1 MTAAFQNSPDFA
13 RQLDA
18 QDPLRPFRARF
29 HLPPAPD
36 GGEAVYCC
44 GNSLG
49 LMPKAAR
56 AAVETEF
63 QSWEEHAVEGHFRE
77 PSQWMHYHETLT
89 EAAARLVGAKPL
101 EVVVMNNLTV
111 NLHLLLISFYRPAGR
126 RYKVLMEGGAFP
138 SDQYAL
144 ESQVKLHGYA
154 PDDAIV
160 ELTPRPGEHTLR
172 TEDIETRI
180 QALGEELA
188 LVILGGVNY
197 YTGQAFDMA
206 AITRAG
212 HAVGAVVGFDLAHAA
227 GNLLLRLHDW
237 DVDFACWCSYKYLN
251 SGPGGTS
258 GVFVH
263 ERFAQRPDLPRLAG
277 WWGHDASVR
286 FQMKKG
292 FVPMPGA
299 AGWQLSNAQIFP
311 MAIHR
316 AALAIVD
323 EAGGMEAL
331 RRKSE
336 VLTAYLEF
344 VLRAAEVPAGV
355 LEIITPSDPAQ
366 RGCQLSVLVHQ
377 QGRELFDFL
386 AARGVMAD
394 WREPNVIRL
403 APVPLYNS
411 FEDVWRIGQAVAA
424 WSATLA
430 LAPANQ

>member
-1 MTAAFQNSPDFA
+1 MLTTAA
-13 RQLDA
+13 QLDA
-18 QDPLRPFRARF
+18 ADPLAAFRQEF
-29 HLPPAPD
+29 HLPLGPD
-36 GGEAVYCC
+36 GQPCAYFC

-56 AAVETEF
+56 AAVEQEF
-63 QSWEEHAVEGHFRE
+63 AAWEREGVEGHFHGVS
-77 PSQWMHYHETLT
+77 PWLHYHETLA
-89 EAAARLVGAKPL
+89 EASARLVGARPL

-111 NLHLLLISFYRPAGR
+111 NLHLLLVSFYRPTATR
-126 RYKVLMEGGAFP
+126 FKILMEGGAFP

-144 ESQVKLHGYA
+144 ESQARLHGLDPA
-154 PDDAIV
+154 EAIV
-160 ELTPRPGEHTLR
+160 ELVPRPGEHTLR
-172 TEDIETRI
+172 TADIEAAI
-180 QALGEELA
+180 ADLGNSLA
-188 LVILGGVNY
+188 TVLIGGVNY

-212 HAVGAVVGFDLAHAA
+212 HAVGALVGFDLAHAA
-227 GNLLLRLHDW
+227 GNLHLHLHDW

-263 ERFAQRPDLPRLAG
+263 ERFAHRPDLVRLAG
-277 WWGHDASVR
+277 WWGHDPSDR

-292 FVPMPGA
+292 FRPMPGA

-316 AALAIVD
+316 ASLELID
-323 EAGGMEAL
+323 RAGGMAAL

-336 VLTAYLEF
+336 LLTGRLEA
-344 VLRAAEVPAGV
+344 LIRGLGLPESA
-355 LEIITPSDPAQ
+355 LEIITPADPAQ
-366 RGCQLSVLVHQ
+366 RGCQLSVLVHAR
-377 QGRELFDFL
+377 GRELFDYL
-386 AARGVMAD
+386 AAQGVVAD

-411 FEDVWRIGQAVAA
+411 FEDVERVGH
-424 WSATLA
+424 A
-430 LAPANQ
+430 LARFFSKE

>member
-1 MTAAFQNSPDFA
+1 MTSFQNTPAFA
-13 RQLDA
+13 AGLDA
-18 QDPLRPFRARF
+18 QDPLRLFRQRF
-29 HLPPAPD
+29 HIPPGPS
-36 GGEAVYCC
+36 GQESIYLC

-49 LMPKAAR
+49 LQPKAAR
-56 AAVETEF
+56 AAVEQEF
-63 QSWEEHAVEGHFRE
+63 QDWERLGVEGHFHGTS
-77 PSQWMHYHETLT
+77 PWMHYHETLT
-89 EAAARLVGAKPL
+89 DGSARLVGARPV
-101 EVVVMNNLTV
+101 EVVVMNNLTT
-111 NLHLLLISFYRPAGR
+111 NLHLLLISFYRPTAT

-160 ELTPRPGEHTLR
+160 ELVPRPGEHTLR
-172 TEDIETRI
+172 TEDIEARI
-180 QALGEELA
+180 QELGDSLA
-188 LVILGGVNY
+188 TIILGGVNY

-212 HAVGAVVGFDLAHAA
+212 HAVGAMVGFDLAHAA
-227 GNLLLRLHDW
+227 GNLELYLHDW
-237 DVDFACWCSYKYLN
+237 DVDFACWCTYKYLN

-258 GVFVH
+258 GVYVH
-263 ERFAQRPDLPRLAG
+263 ERFANCPDLPRLAG
-277 WWGHDASVR
+277 WWGHDPSDR

-292 FVPMPGA
+292 FRPMPGA

-323 EAGGMEAL
+323 EAGGMAAL

-336 VLTAYLEF
+336 QLTAYLEF
-344 VLRAAEVPAGV
+344 VIGDLHLPAST
-355 LEIITPSDPAQ
+355 LEIITPADPAA
-366 RGCQLSVLVHQ
+366 RGCQLSVLVHR

-386 AARGVMAD
+386 ASQGIVAD

-411 FEDVWRIGQAVAA
+411 FADVQQVGA
-424 WSATLA
+424 A
-430 LAPANQ
+430 LASWAAGAR